1 MTGQRNPIHICG
13 LVVYARPEHIR
24 RVAAA
29 LAGQPG
35 LEVHA
40 VDDAGKL
47 VVTLEAQGDAAVL
60 DAIQAING
68 TDGVLTANLVYQHS
82 ESAEALREEFDEDHA
97 P

>member
-1 MTGQRNPIHICG
+1 MTIQQDSIHICG
-13 LVVYARPEHIR
+13 LVVYARPEHTQ

-29 LAGQPG
+29 LAEQPG

-40 VDDAGKL
+40 VDGAGKL

-60 DAIQAING
+60 DAIETING